1 MTIINRITRLSVPG
15 VFHDF
20 RWPTDLFGFS
30 RYNLVYGWNGTG
42 KTSLSRVL
50 RALELRTSLST
61 GQAELSIRNTNLDS
75 QHFASNTTA
84 IRVFNRDFVNDAV
97 FQSSGENVPP
107 IFVVGQESVE
117 KQKKVIELKQQ
128 RDKDIQK
135 QQRLNS
141 SKTEAEVALDRFC
154 VDRAKLIKESLRSS
168 GSNDYNNYHKS
179 NFRDRAIKM
188 VADNNKATY
197 RLSEADRNKYRT
209 QCQAQPKSELL
220 ELAYRIEDLDRIADD
235 VSKLL
240 ASTVISETI
249 EKLKADQGLSKWI
262 QEGLNLHTARG
273 KERCLFCEQT
283 LPQGRIAAL
292 EAHFSVA
299 YDNLMRSI
307 DMQIGLLKNK
317 LSELTELNKP
327 NTAELY
333 DGLITEYQVAE
344 TSFEHEITEI
354 RSFFEAMVKRLEN
367 KMRHP
372 FESLKLEVSVPA
384 INRNPVSIL
393 NSVIQQHNDQCK
405 NFETQVQNAR
415 DQCALDMISSNLDQF
430 VNLQGDV
437 KHATGDMNRVEK
449 DVERLESEIVH
460 LEKDIV
466 EHRKPAEELND
477 DLRNYLG
484 HAELRLEVNDT
495 GYTILRGS
503 EPAKALSEGE
513 TTAIALLYFLK
524 SLQDKNFDLN
534 KGVVLLDDPVSSLD
548 ANALYLAFGFIM
560 ERTKDAG
567 QLFIFTHN
575 FNFFRQ
581 VKNWF
586 HHLPGQRKKDIV
598 QRPARFYMFDCIKKN
613 NQRSSTI
620 TKLDPLLEHYES
632 DYHYMFSR
640 IYRDVHITSESGLKQ
655 SYFVPNMA
663 RCVLETFLAFRQP
676 DISGGLWKRL
686 NDINFDAAKKIRLL
700 RFVNTYS
707 HADTIG
713 VPQHDPSLLR
723 EAKPVLADLLD
734 FIKEQDPQH
743 FVAMEKLAKQ
753 SKEEN

>member
-1 MTIINRITRLSVPG
+1 MTIC
-15 VFHDF
+15 
-20 RWPTDLFGFS
+20 
-30 RYNLVYGWNGTG
+30 
-42 KTSLSRVL
+42 
-50 RALELRTSLST
+50 
-61 GQAELSIRNTNLDS
+61 
-75 QHFASNTTA
+75 A
-84 IRVFNRDFVNDAV
+84 I
-97 FQSSGENVPP
+97 
-107 IFVVGQESVE
+107 
-117 KQKKVIELKQQ
+117 
-128 RDKDIQK
+128 
-135 QQRLNS
+135 
-141 SKTEAEVALDRFC
+141 
-154 VDRAKLIKESLRSS
+154 
-168 GSNDYNNYHKS
+168 
-179 NFRDRAIKM
+179 
-188 VADNNKATY
+188 
-197 RLSEADRNKYRT
+197 
-209 QCQAQPKSELL
+209 
-220 ELAYRIEDLDRIADD
+220 
-235 VSKLL
+235 
-240 ASTVISETI
+240 IS
-249 EKLKADQGLSKWI
+249 
-262 QEGLNLHTARG
+262 
-273 KERCLFCEQT
+273 
-283 LPQGRIAAL
+283 
-292 EAHFSVA
+292 
-299 YDNLMRSI
+299 
-307 DMQIGLLKNK
+307 
-317 LSELTELNKP
+317 
-327 NTAELY
+327 
-333 DGLITEYQVAE
+333 
-344 TSFEHEITEI
+344 
-354 RSFFEAMVKRLEN
+354 
-367 KMRHP
+367 
-372 FESLKLEVSVPA
+372 
-384 INRNPVSIL
+384 
-393 NSVIQQHNDQCK
+393 
-405 NFETQVQNAR
+405 
-415 DQCALDMISSNLDQF
+415 
-430 VNLQGDV
+430 
-437 KHATGDMNRVEK
+437 
-449 DVERLESEIVH
+449 
-460 LEKDIV
+460 
-466 EHRKPAEELND
+466 
-477 DLRNYLG
+477 G

-640 IYRDVHITSESGLKQ
+640 IYRDVHITSESGLEQ

-734 FIKEQDPQH
+734 FIKETRSPA
-743 FVAMEKLAKQ
+743 FCGNGETRKTI
-753 SKEEN
+753 